1 MKNRKES
8 VVIYSE
14 RVVLPEEIGAFSIT
28 IVNGKITAIQKG
40 KIEPQDMS
48 FYDYKDLVIMPGIV
62 DPHVHINEPGRT
74 EWEGFYTG
82 TTAAAAGGITTLVD
96 MPLNSSP
103 VTINVQELE
112 KKLAATKDK
121 LHVNSGF
128 WGGIIPGNTA
138 DLLPLAAAGVLGFK
152 AFLAHSGIDEFP
164 NADEA
169 TLRAAY
175 EALKGTKLP
184 ILAHCELTTG
194 TYDEALNEQPTNYQ
208 AYLQSRPRKWENDAV
223 DLMLKLAEEYQHP
236 THIVHLSS
244 SEPLDEIRAAKKR
257 GVPVTVETCP
267 HYICFHAE
275 EIPNADTR
283 YKCAPPIRERA
294 NNELLWAALLD
305 GTLNFIGSDHS
316 PAPPNIKA
324 LDTGNFKEAWGG
336 ISGIQFTLSALW
348 SEGQKYGLDL
358 KRLCTILCEA
368 PAQFIGFGAEKGKI
382 EIGYAAD
389 FVIWNPET
397 SYLVTQDTIQAKHKV
412 SPYEGRTLQGVVEST
427 IVNGNVVWKNGS
439 LNEKNQGSLLFNSTS
454 WDF

>member
-1 MKNRKES
+1 MENMEKS
-8 VVIYSE
+8 LVIYSE
-14 RVVLPEEIGAFSIT
+14 RVILPEAIGAYSIT
-28 IVNGKITAIQKG
+28 IVEGEITAIQKG
-40 KIEPQDMS
+40 KIVLKGMP
-48 FYDYKDLVIMPGIV
+48 FYDYKDLVIMPGII

-103 VTINVQELE
+103 VTTNVQELE
-112 KKLAATKDK
+112 HKLAASKHK

-138 DLLPLAAAGVLGFK
+138 DLLPLAKAGVLGFK
-152 AFLAHSGIDEFP
+152 AFLTHSGIDEFP

-175 EALKGTKLP
+175 EALKGTNLP

-194 TYDEALNEQPTNYQ
+194 TYDTTLIEQPTNYQ
-208 AYLQSRPRKWENDAV
+208 AYLESRPRKWENDAV

-244 SEPLDEIRAAKKR
+244 SDSLDTIRAAKKR
-257 GVPVTVETCP
+257 NVPVTVETCP

-275 EIPNADTR
+275 AIPNGDTR
-283 YKCAPPIRERA
+283 YKCAPPIRELA
-294 NNELLWAALLD
+294 NNKLLWGALLD
-305 GTLNFIGSDHS
+305 GTLDFIGSDHS

-324 LDTGNFKEAWGG
+324 LDTGNLKEAWGG

-348 SEGQKYGLDL
+348 TEGQKYGLSL
-358 KRLCTILCEA
+358 EYLRTILCEA
-368 PAQFIGFGAEKGKI
+368 PAKFIGYQDKKGKI
-382 EIGYAAD
+382 ATGYDAD
-389 FVIWNPET
+389 FVIWSPET
-397 SYLVTQDTIQAKHKV
+397 SYVVTQETIQAKHKV
-412 SPYEGRTLQGVVEST
+412 SPYEGKTLQGLVQST
-427 IVNGNVVWKNGS
+427 FVDGKLVWKNGS
-439 LNEKNQGSLLFNSTS
+439 LKEKNEGSLLLNRKEKN
-454 WDF
+454 